1 MTVINGQK
9 SNLSYRFKSISIYY
23 YYYYYNKSRD
33 LIAREH
39 EVLPS
44 GALREWFCPIWAD
57 V

>member
-44 GALREWFCPIWAD
+44 GALIE
-57 V
+57 